1 MTLFF
6 SVSVFSE
13 KKAEKTG
20 KKSFWEKVHGFRKY
34 HIFFHN
40 STRHPLFKGAYP
52 K

>member
-20 KKSFWEKVHGFRKY
+20 KKSFWEKSTWFPKIS
-34 HIFFHN
+34 HIF
-40 STRHPLFKGAYP
+40 P
-52 K
+52 